1 MGREKKNGFHGKFAG
16 FNLNTKRRI
25 LTFFACFRTGWIAN
39 EIVCCVLA
47 FKGITMIYV
56 HRDFVPAFSYFVL
69 VIRKLL
75 IPAL

>member
-1 MGREKKNGFHGKFAG
+1 MA
-16 FNLNTKRRI
+16 NLQDLISAQKRRI
-25 LTFFACFRTGWIAN
+25 LTFFPCFRTGWVAN

-47 FKGITMIYV
+47 FKGITLIYV